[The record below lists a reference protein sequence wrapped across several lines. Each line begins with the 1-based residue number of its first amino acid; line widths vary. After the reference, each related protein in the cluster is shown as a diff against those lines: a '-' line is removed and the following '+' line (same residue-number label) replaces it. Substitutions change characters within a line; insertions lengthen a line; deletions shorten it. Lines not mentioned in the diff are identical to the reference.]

1 MASARRAENRRVLVY
16 NNFIAL
22 ALLATTSLVAGF
34 FAYIYSLKR
43 QVYLLL
49 WTAGWSLFALHY
61 LGPAL
66 AQWVPD
72 TPLQA
77 ALDRWLYAVAALFFF
92 LGAQLYAQRKPWKFA
107 AGVAAVVLGAWAV
120 ANALHLFSFTVVVPN
135 AVLFAAVA
143 VIFWQESKRQE
154 TLADRLLGLSFMSWC
169 VLQLAVFLFM
179 RSAPAELAID
189 SPLSAVPSA
198 FVAMLMVMASYEEE
212 KRRIER
218 NMLALSN
225 LNLATSSFVG
235 GEIQRMLAQALDRV
249 LGVVRL
255 PAGALFLHHGDPHG
269 PTSVVAVG
277 LSDDFCRVAQNEGLD
292 DYLVGLV
299 SRLGGLLGFRDLRNA
314 ESVAA
319 LEREEPIKRFRQLA
333 IAQGLRSVVA
343 ISLQAKE
350 QAFGVLL
357 LGTPDSRRFAPAEY
371 RLLLA
376 LGHQIGMAVENSY
389 LVQQTARRSEELHV
403 LNEIGRA
410 LSSTLNKEELLVKIW
425 EELRRLFDV
434 ENFYIA
440 ELDPVRDEMRFH
452 FEVIGG
458 KQGPRRSRRTGN
470 HLTEYVIRTRQ
481 PVLIRDNYDAE
492 VKKLG
497 VEPIQQSGCF
507 CCVPLV
513 AYDHAIGAMAVYS
526 DQEHVFDEGHLELL
540 RVLAS
545 EASIA
550 IENARLFQEERTK
563 ARHLSLLN
571 TISRNAIATLNPDE
585 MLAKITEQLE
595 AGLTYDHIGIGQL
608 EYSSREIVIQAE
620 AGKRRGALGK
630 RIPLGSGLIGQVAR
644 NGQLAAYNASV
655 PADAGF
661 KPLLPDTLA
670 AIALPIFYAEQL
682 HGILYVESSQPADF
696 SEEEVLLLRTLADL
710 IAGAL
715 HNALSFQKAQEQA
728 ITDGL
733 TGVKTHRF
741 FMEALSAEWKRS
753 TRAGRSFALVLMDLD
768 RFKFVNDFYGH
779 LEGDL
784 VLQRVGHI
792 LETNCRRSDVVAR
805 YGGDEFVILMPETNM
820 EHARQLASKL
830 RGWVSADPLLR
841 EKNIS
846 ASFGIACYPLH
857 GSSPQELIQVADA
870 SMYLSKHQGGNAVST
885 ADHFD
890 PNEAKKWKRDVLEAY
905 LGVTLKRLFATGPE
919 AFEEIYSRL
928 KQFTESL
935 ATTEGA
941 NAGAAGTVPA
951 AQGPQALP
959 QAVLDTVT
967 SLAFAI
973 DAKDHYTQ
981 GHSQKVSAYAALIA
995 EALGLSDL
1003 EIEEVRLG
1011 GVLHDIGKVAI
1022 PENILNK
1029 NGPLNPQEWE
1039 TMKSHVTF
1047 GAKILEPLTPVARI
1061 REMVLHHHE
1070 FFDGSGYPNALA
1082 GDEIPLGARIIAVAD
1097 AYDTITSDR
1106 TYKKARV
1113 AAEALTE
1120 LQRCANGQFD
1130 AKVVEAFLR
1139 MMKSMPNPIIE
1150 VASVTRN
1157 S

>member
-1 MASARRAENRRVLVY
+1 MTDGES
-16 NNFIAL
+16 IAAL
-22 ALLATTSLVAGF
+22 IHESFTAFALLAATSLVAGF
-34 FAYIYSLKR
+34 FAYIYNLKR
-43 QVYLLL
+43 QPYLLL

-61 LGPAL
+61 LSPAL
-66 AQWVPD
+66 TQWIPGS
-72 TPLQA
+72 PLQT
-77 ALDRWLYAVAALFFF
+77 ALDRWLYALAGLSFF
-92 LGAQLYAQRKPWKFA
+92 LGAQLYAQRKPWKVPCAIA
-107 AGVAAVVLGAWAV
+107 AGVLAVWAAASTIPILSAASVVIPSALLFVAVAAV
-120 ANALHLFSFTVVVPN
+120 
-135 AVLFAAVA
+135 
-143 VIFWQESKRQE
+143 FWIESRRQE
-154 TLADRLLGLSFMSWC
+154 TLADRLLAISFFAWA
-169 VLQLAVFLFM
+169 VLRLTVFFLFHNTPGVDPNL
-179 RSAPAELAID
+179 RPIV
-189 SPLSAVPSA
+189 AVPSA
-198 FVAMLMVMASYEEE
+198 FVAMLMVMATYEEE

-235 GEIQRMLAQALDRV
+235 GEIQRMLSQALDRV

-255 PAGALFLHHGDPHG
+255 PAGALFLHHGDPQG

-277 LSDDFCRVAQNEGLD
+277 LSDEFCRVAQEEGLD

-299 SRLGGLLGFRDLRNA
+299 SRLGGLLGFRDLRDP
-314 ESVAA
+314 SLAA
-319 LEREEPIKRFRQLA
+319 LEKEECIRRFRQLA
-333 IAQGLRSVVA
+333 LSQGLRSVVV

-357 LGTPDSRRFAPAEY
+357 LGTPDNRRFTPAEL

-389 LVQQTARRSEELHV
+389 LVQQTSRRSEELHV

-410 LSSTLNKEELLVKIW
+410 LSSTLNKEDLLRKVW

-440 ELDPVRDEMRFH
+440 ELDPLRDEVHFDLEIIDGMRMP
-452 FEVIGG
+452 
-458 KQGPRRSRRTGN
+458 KRNRPAGN

-481 PVLIRDNYDAE
+481 PILIRDNFVAE
-492 VKKLG
+492 VQKLG
-497 VEPIQQSGCF
+497 VDPIRSRGCF

-513 AYDHAIGAMAVYS
+513 AYDHAIGAMAVFS
-526 DQEHVFDEGHLELL
+526 DQDHTFDEGHLELM

-550 IENARLFQEERTK
+550 IENARLFHEERTK
-563 ARHLSLLN
+563 ARHLALLN

-595 AGLTYDHIGIGQL
+595 AGLTHDHIGIGVL
-608 EYSSREIVIQAE
+608 DYSTRELVIQAE
-620 AGKRRGALGK
+620 AGNRRGALGQ
-630 RIPLGSGLIGQVAR
+630 RIPLGAGLAGHVAR
-644 NGQLAAYNASV
+644 NGQMAMYNASG
-655 PADAGF
+655 PTEGAL
-661 KPLLPDTLA
+661 KPLLPDSVA
-670 AIALPIFYAEQL
+670 AIALPVFYAEQL
-682 HGILYVESSQPADF
+682 HGILYIESSKPVDF
-696 SEEEVLLLRTLADL
+696 SEEEILLLRTLADL

-753 TRAGRSFALVLMDLD
+753 TRAGRAFALVLMDLD

-792 LETNCRRSDVVAR
+792 LEANCRRSDVVAR

-820 EHARQLASKL
+820 EHARQLATKL

-857 GSSPQELIQVADA
+857 GSTPQELIQVADA

-890 PNEAKKWKRDVLEAY
+890 PNEARKWKRDVLEAY
-905 LGVTLKRLFATGPE
+905 LGVTLKRLFSTGPE

-935 ATTEGA
+935 AATEGT
-941 NAGAAGTVPA
+941 NGAATSEA
-951 AQGPQALP
+951 AQEPQVLP

-995 EALGLSDL
+995 EALGMSDA
-1003 EIEEVRLG
+1003 EVEEVRLG

-1029 NGPLNPQEWE
+1029 SGPLNPDEWD

-1047 GAKILEPLTPVARI
+1047 GAKILEPLAPLARI
-1061 REMVLHHHE
+1061 RQMVLHHHE
-1070 FFDGSGYPNALA
+1070 YFDGSGYPDALC
-1082 GDEIPLGARIIAVAD
+1082 GEEIPLGSRIIAVAD

-1106 TYKKARV
+1106 TYKKARS
-1113 AAEALTE
+1113 AEEALAE
-1120 LQRCANGQFD
+1120 LERCSNAQFD
-1130 AKVVEAFLR
+1130 GKIVALFIRTMRQL
-1139 MMKSMPNPIIE
+1139 PNPVIE
-1150 VASVTRN
+1150 VATLARN